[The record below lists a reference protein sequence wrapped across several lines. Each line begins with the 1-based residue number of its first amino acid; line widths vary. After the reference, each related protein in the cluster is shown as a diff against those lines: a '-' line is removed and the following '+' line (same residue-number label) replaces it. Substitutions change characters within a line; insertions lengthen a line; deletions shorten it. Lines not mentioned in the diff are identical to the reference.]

1 LVYRIVIDPGV
12 LVAALLNRSGTPARI
27 VRALVAGEVE
37 MVVSPSLLSE
47 LERVLLRPKFRRY
60 ASERETL
67 RYVGVIRRLARLV
80 DDPQPSPGL
89 TPDPGDDYLLALA
102 IAEDV
107 DFLISGDAHLL
118 DLPSPGPPVLA
129 PRAFVEL
136 LQERS

>member
-1 LVYRIVIDPGV
+1 VYRIVIDPGV

-27 VRALVAGEVE
+27 VQALIAGKVE
-37 MVVSPSLLSE
+37 LIVSPELLSE

-60 ASERETL
+60 ASEREAL
-67 RYVGVIRRLARLV
+67 RYIGLIRRLATVVADAERA
-80 DDPQPSPGL
+80 PGL
-89 TPDPGDDYLLALA
+89 TPDPGDDYLVALA

-118 DLPSPGPPVLA
+118 GLPSPGPPVLA

-136 LQERS
+136 L